1 MFGFVC
7 FFYTEEDANEY
18 ARILDRDTIENIQI
32 AGLKYYKKGKKS
44 DSILMESTLD
54 GHLIDILRLT
64 YLYIVLMMSCT
75 RLAIFYL
82 LGLGLFCLT
91 PF

>member
-1 MFGFVC
+1 VFGFVC

-44 DSILMESTLD
+44 DSILMDSTLD
-54 GHLIDILRLT
+54 GHC
-64 YLYIVLMMSCT
+64 YFYSSLMMMVYISP
-75 RLAIFYL
+75 A
-82 LGLGLFCLT
+82 GSW
-91 PF
+91 

>member
-32 AGLKYYKKGKKS
+32 AGLKYYKKGKKVTAFS
-44 DSILMESTLD
+44 WKAHSMVI
-54 GHLIDILRLT
+54 
-64 YLYIVLMMSCT
+64 
-75 RLAIFYL
+75 
-82 LGLGLFCLT
+82 
-91 PF
+91 